1 MLIFIPTKWKEGGKK
16 GYKDKSFFYLYTA
29 CKLNRFLINNILII
43 YTCKTLLFLNKIFFP
58 SLYLVFAY

>member
-29 CKLNRFLINNILII
+29 CKLNRKYMQIEKFINARFFRINNVHL
-43 YTCKTLLFLNKIFFP
+43 
-58 SLYLVFAY
+58 